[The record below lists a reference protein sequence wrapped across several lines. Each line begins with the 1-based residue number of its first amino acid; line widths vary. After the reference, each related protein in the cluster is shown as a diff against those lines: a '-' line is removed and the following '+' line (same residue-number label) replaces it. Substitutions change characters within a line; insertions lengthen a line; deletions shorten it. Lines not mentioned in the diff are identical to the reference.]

1 MKLAEWSF
9 SASYSELE
17 FNIIVMHDRCP
28 QWVFSQNLT
37 CGKSFCWFWTDVGHS
52 WLMAV
57 SKKSGFC
64 TSVVVSSLM
73 FIVSICF
80 HPCSG
85 RNDNPNMTGLR
96 APWGCYGQTQVAE
109 IPSGQA
115 FLQRS
120 ERLAAWGLGPCTAMS
135 RVESG
140 HMRLGN
146 FKIPS
151 IGDETLINII
161 IIINF
166 PIKQSGSQKQGIL
179 PGVQY

>member
-1 MKLAEWSF
+1 MLIYQRVDAPVGF
-9 SASYSELE
+9 HPEL
-17 FNIIVMHDRCP
+17 
-28 QWVFSQNLT
+28 T
-37 CGKSFCWFWTDVGHS
+37 GKGKSFCWFWTDVGHS
-52 WLMAV
+52 WVMAV

-151 IGDETLINII
+151 IGDEHLLTSLLYII

-166 PIKQSGSQKQGIL
+166 PIKKNAPRNKEFLQVFNTRREAL
-179 PGVQY
+179 L